1 MKKGFLVSSIALAL
15 SSSISNTAFALSL
28 VSIGTDIASS
38 IAETVSEIPADIY
51 SETHKEEAI
60 KRYDLQR
67 INDFLGYN
75 HKEPTNIPITLED
88 HIYKAIHNDMK
99 EVYHE
104 LEPKM
109 SDIKKSI
116 EQSKLDTINQL
127 YEESQYLENKIN
139 SGDKETL
146 KKSIDHT
153 DNQINQL
160 IKYTNISSKNTL
172 NKSKEYTD
180 TTNKLTL
187 EESNGYTDNI
197 AMDLVET
204 IHQQHDSAIDT
215 SKKYTD
221 KVSDKNN
228 KANHAKFKQLESMH
242 AKTQAQ
248 NATHF
253 SQMDKKISKTAKQA
267 NSGIASVSAMSNIP
281 YAMNTRFSLGA
292 GLGNYRNGTAV
303 AVGAQYQIKENVNL
317 RSSVSWNNSDS
328 AVVGAGVAIG
338 W

>member
-1 MKKGFLVSSIALAL
+1 MSTKDRDEL
-15 SSSISNTAFALSL
+15 
-28 VSIGTDIASS
+28 
-38 IAETVSEIPADIY
+38 Y
-51 SETHKEEAI
+51 
-60 KRYDLQR
+60 R
-67 INDFLGYN
+67 
-75 HKEPTNIPITLED
+75 
-88 HIYKAIHNDMK
+88 
-99 EVYHE
+99 E

-127 YEESQYLENKIN
+127 SEESLYLENKI
-139 SGDKETL
+139 SLGDEITL
-146 KKSIDHT
+146 DESK
-153 DNQINQL
+153 
-160 IKYTNISSKNTL
+160 KYTNKVNKKIL
-172 NKSKEYTD
+172 EKSKKYAD
-180 TTNKLTL
+180 TINQITL
-187 EESNGYTDNI
+187 EESTGYTDSI
-197 AMDLVET
+197 AIDLLET

-221 KVSDKNN
+221 QVSDKNN
-228 KANHAKFKQLESMH
+228 KTNNLKFKQLESMH